1 MADVRVNTAQFDAFA
16 AKLKGVDKKVRAR
29 VRKRLRESAREFA
42 PEIVSEGADAMP
54 GGLRDH
60 IVAKGS
66 RPTIRQ
72 TAVGVAMVLGKKAG
86 PQIGAMNA
94 GGLRHPTYG
103 HRPWVRQSV
112 EAGSWT
118 EALEKRLP
126 EVRTA
131 VAAEVNKIMK
141 ELG

>member
-1 MADVRVNTAQFDAFA
+1 MSDVRVNTAEFDAFA
-16 AKLKGVDKKVRAR
+16 SKLKGVDKKVRAR
-29 VRKRLRESAREFA
+29 VRRRLRDSAREFA

-66 RPTIRQ
+66 RPTISQ
-72 TAVGVAMVLGKKAG
+72 TAAGVRMVLGKKAG

-94 GGLRHPTYG
+94 GGVRHPTYG

-118 EALEKRLP
+118 EALEKHLP
-126 EVRTA
+126 DVREAVVKEVT
-131 VAAEVNKIMK
+131 KIMR
-141 ELG
+141 ELD